1 MAHTICKTDQ
11 GALAS
16 LRWWGI
22 DEGFWGFAIIFVE
35 VYNCFVEL
43 ERVYEEKVYKI

>member
-1 MAHTICKTDQ
+1 VLTLPTNRSKN
-11 GALAS
+11 GVL
-16 LRWWGI
+16 
-22 DEGFWGFAIIFVE
+22 GFAIIFVE